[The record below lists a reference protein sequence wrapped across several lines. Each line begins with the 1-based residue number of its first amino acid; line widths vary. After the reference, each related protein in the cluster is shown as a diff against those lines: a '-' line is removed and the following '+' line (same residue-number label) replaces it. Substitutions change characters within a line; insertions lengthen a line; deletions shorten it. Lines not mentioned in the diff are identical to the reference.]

1 MQNGQE
7 ILKLFNEIYDKL
19 SVKEILL
26 KAYSLRVFIP
36 EDSLGFQY
44 GHIVF
49 EDSNIMTSH
58 LEFCQ
63 NWIIQHTEKKDS
75 REFDYL
81 NTLALELM
89 VALAHLPFKDRL
101 KVIYRDF
108 NDNVRLCYFTDIEN
122 SDCFTEEEE
131 DEIKA
136 LQKKMSFE
144 DLKKERDYELIEFI
158 LNGMITFDIGLKY
171 NIEYTGV
178 DKSEN

>member
-19 SVKEILL
+19 SIKEILL
-26 KAYSLRVFIP
+26 KAYSLRAIIP
-36 EDSLGFQY
+36 EDSLRSKY

-49 EDSNIMTSH
+49 EDDNMMKSN

-63 NWIIQHTEKKDS
+63 NWIIEYTEKKYS
-75 REFDYL
+75 RENHL

-89 VALAHLPFKDRL
+89 VALTHLPFKDRL
-101 KVIYRDF
+101 KVIYYNFDT
-108 NDNVRLCYFTDIEN
+108 VKLCYFTDIDN

-136 LQKKMSFE
+136 LQEKMTFE
-144 DLKKERDYELIEFI
+144 ELKKERDNDLIEFI
-158 LNGMITFDIGLKY
+158 HDGMITFDIGLKY

-178 DKSEN
+178 DKNEN